1 MSTAT
6 VLRTT
11 VLPRTSARA
20 NALLVVGGVVF
31 LSLMAQVAWQPKG
44 WPVPITGQTLGVLII
59 GTSFGATL
67 GVVTFA
73 LYLAA
78 GALGAPIFSQAHHG
92 FSVLTGPTGGYLIGM
107 LLTAFVT
114 GKLAERKWDT
124 KVPSALLQMIIGEVL
139 IFVPGVL
146 VLAAYYSM
154 PLSAAIENGFTKFVG
169 VEAIKIVFAGL
180 LMPTTWSLVK
190 YIKRDV

>member
-1 MSTAT
+1 MSTTT

-20 NALLVVGGVVF
+20 NAVLIVGGVVF

-78 GALGAPIFSQAHHG
+78 GALEIGRAH
-92 FSVLTGPTGGYLIGM
+92 V
-107 LLTAFVT
+107 
-114 GKLAERKWDT
+114 
-124 KVPSALLQMIIGEVL
+124 
-139 IFVPGVL
+139 
-146 VLAAYYSM
+146 
-154 PLSAAIENGFTKFVG
+154 
-169 VEAIKIVFAGL
+169 
-180 LMPTTWSLVK
+180 
-190 YIKRDV
+190 